1 MTGPQ
6 FIAALNQRWKALPA
20 EARSFALTHALGG
33 LMGIAG
39 AALWSFFG
47 EPRSALEYGVMIWL
61 LSPLLLAALALSA
74 VAMKFLQAASAFN
87 GAILLTGLAA
97 LSGGV
102 HSIFLPWLVL
112 MPAEAAL
119 SRRPLSLS
127 LSMIAAVLGVLLLA
141 KLASDLPIFAIPPAL
156 STALMSASLIGCVVY
171 AGALAL
177 NVRAIHAKAAT
188 ELARSEA
195 SYRFL
200 ADNAADLILR
210 LTPTGRI
217 LYASP
222 AAHSLFGKDP
232 STLKDQDFAALM
244 CADDVDKVHRA
255 ITRAGYF
262 GEELAIDCR
271 VSDEHGELNWIELK
285 CRPAQRVEA
294 ISARSWRNLWRRPTP
309 AKQGMEIIALA
320 RDITARHRYEDE
332 LKRMIELAEAH
343 SSAKS
348 RFLANM
354 SHELRTPLNSV
365 IGFSEMISREMFGPL
380 GHERYRE
387 YAGLIGESGQ
397 YLLNLINDILDVAKI
412 EAGKFK
418 LSPEPINLAQTL
430 ERTLLV
436 MMPQF
441 REKGVDLRVAVAP
454 ELPIISAD
462 ARATRQILFNLL
474 SNALKFTPSGG
485 RAEVRLARDEHMV
498 MIEVADTGI
507 GISENDL
514 KRLARPFEQASNS
527 YARAQTGTGLGL
539 SLVKSLAALHG
550 GGLKI
555 ASTLGKGT
563 RVSVRLPI
571 DQPVA
576 HAQTPVARISA
587 AA

>member
-1 MTGPQ
+1 MSGPQ
-6 FIAALNQRWKALPA
+6 FINTLRERWKALSP
-20 EARSFALTHALGG
+20 EGRGFTLTHALGG
-33 LMGIAG
+33 LAGVAG
-39 AALWSFFG
+39 AAIWLIFG
-47 EPRSALEYGVMIWL
+47 EPRSALEWCVLIWL
-61 LSPLLLAALALSA
+61 ASPLALAGLALSA
-74 VAMKFLQAASAFN
+74 APMKLLQAASAL
-87 GAILLTGLAA
+87 GGVALLTGLAA

-102 HSIFLPWLVL
+102 HSLFLPWLVL
-112 MPAEAAL
+112 VPAEAAL
-119 SRRPLSLS
+119 SRRPLSL
-127 LSMIAAVLGVLLLA
+127 LASMLAAAGAVLLLA
-141 KLASDLPIFAIPPAL
+141 SSASALPAL
-156 STALMSASLIGCVVY
+156 ALPSSLNINLMSASLIGCVLY

-177 NVRAIHAKAAT
+177 NVRAVHARAGRA
-188 ELARSEA
+188 LARSEA

-210 LTPTGRI
+210 LTANGRV

-222 AAHSLFGKDP
+222 AAETLVGTHP
-232 STLKDQDFAALM
+232 SALKDADFVSLI
-244 CADDVDKVHRA
+244 CPDDVAKVQRA
-255 ITRAGYF
+255 IVRAGYF

-271 VSDEHGELNWIELK
+271 VRDGQGEPNWIELK
-285 CRPAQRVEA
+285 CRPVHRPEMA
-294 ISARSWRNLWRRPTP
+294 SKRSLWNRLWRK
-309 AKQGMEIIALA
+309 AKPSAQGMEIIAIA
-320 RDITARHRYEDE
+320 RDVTARHRYEEE
-332 LKRMIELAEAH
+332 LKHAIELAQAH
-343 SSAKS
+343 SRAKS

-418 LSPEPINLAQTL
+418 LSPEPVNLAQTL

-454 ELPIISAD
+454 DLPVIAAD
-462 ARATRQILFNLL
+462 ARAMRQILFNLL

-485 RAEVRLARDEHMV
+485 QTEVRLAAEGKTV
-498 MIEVADTGI
+498 LLEVADSGI
-507 GISENDL
+507 GISEADL

-539 SLVKSLAALHG
+539 SLVRSLAALHG

-555 ASTLGKGT
+555 SSAVGKGT

-571 DQPVA
+571 GQADM
-576 HAQTPVARISA
+576 QTSAARIA
-587 AA
+587 AAA